1 MDGSARRALG
11 FLRRKWDV
19 VLFCVGVFLVV
30 LALGMAVARY
40 EVFPYTVVRDAAA
53 AVEDWHDNWRHYLQI
68 RSKHL
73 VSTKRTEGG
82 VTRHDPAAA
91 FPGYTFLVLY
101 RDGRFGAAL
110 IDMEGK
116 IVHRWDI
123 AFSQAFPDPQHLPVV
138 QPDFDTVIH
147 GAALLPDGD
156 VILIWEGVGAV
167 RIDRCSKVVWSLAD
181 TAHHQLDYLPNGET
195 LIGVDRVRTEPD
207 PRYPQVEPGPD
218 GYFLENS
225 ILRLRP
231 DGTVAEEHRLMDILY
246 DSGWA
251 ALMFSGE
258 ESVIQTEQP
267 THHNDVEMLRPE
279 MAAAFPMFGAGDVM
293 LSLRNNQTI
302 LVVDGETWKVKW
314 TMTGPFLYAHDPD
327 FLPNGHILLFDNR
340 RTGVTPRLGD
350 SRIIEIDP
358 ATRDIVWS
366 YQGSEEEPFYT
377 PIRGMQQQL
386 PNGNVLVVEA
396 QRGRVF
402 EVTREAPSR
411 IVWEYVNLIQ
421 DGYAGL
427 VTGAERIAPEQ
438 AAFVGATC
446 E

>member
-1 MDGSARRALG
+1 MESIPRRFLG

-19 VLFCVGVFLVV
+19 VLFCIGALLFAF
-30 LALGMAVARY
+30 ALGMGVVRY
-40 EVFPYTVVRDAAA
+40 ELFPFTVIRDAGAA
-53 AVEDWHDNWRHYLQI
+53 FDDWRENWRHYLQI

-73 VSTKRTEGG
+73 VSTKQKEDG
-82 VTRHDPAAA
+82 VTRHDRAAA
-91 FPGYTFLVLY
+91 WPGYTFLVLY

-110 IDMEGK
+110 IDMEGT

-123 AFSQAFPDPQHLPVV
+123 AFSEAFPDPKHLPVV
-138 QPDFDTVIH
+138 PPDFDTVLH
-147 GAALLPDGD
+147 GAALLPGGD
-156 VILIWEGVGAV
+156 VILNWEGLGAV
-167 RIDRCSKVVWSLAD
+167 RLDRCSKVVWRLAE
-181 TAHHQLDYLPNGET
+181 TVHHQLDYLPNGDT
-195 LIGVDRVRTEPD
+195 LIGVDRVQTAPD
-207 PRYPQVEPGPD
+207 RRYPRLEPGPE
-218 GYFLENS
+218 GHYIENA
-225 ILRLRP
+225 IVRLRP
-231 DGTVAEEHRLMDILY
+231 DGSVAETHWLMDILY

-258 ESVIQTEQP
+258 EAVIRTEQP

-279 MAAAFPMFGAGDVM
+279 MAAAFPMFRAGDIM

-302 LVVDGETWKVKW
+302 LVVDGESWKVKW

-340 RTGVTPRLGD
+340 RTGGTPRLGY

-358 ATRDIVWS
+358 ATREIVWS
-366 YQGSEEEPFYT
+366 YQGTEEEPFYT

-402 EVTREAPSR
+402 EVTRETPSR
-411 IVWEYVNLIQ
+411 IVWEYVNLAEE
-421 DGYAGL
+421 GRAGL

-438 AAFVGATC
+438 ATFVGASC